1 MRATQIELFDGLYA
15 ESQNRMPSLRFD
27 IGGINSIFGRFFPAG
42 FYYKTFMWPAS
53 MWKRYEHV
61 IRHAAGLGKAADKH
75 RDPDRYEKIHAHCEV
90 LIAGGGAS
98 GLFAAL
104 QAAIGGSR
112 VIVADEQS
120 EFGGWLLCEQNIKI
134 ESEEKTGSNVFD
146 PTKEHPNVTLLPVLL

>member
-1 MRATQIELFDGLYA
+1 
-15 ESQNRMPSLRFD
+15 
-27 IGGINSIFGRFFPAG
+27 
-42 FYYKTFMWPAS
+42 MWPAS

-134 ESEEKTGSNVFD
+134 DGHTAEDWIKRILS
-146 PTKEHPNVTLLPVLL
+146 TKRHPNVPYLPVLL